1 MTRSLLEQIAENAT
15 EQREDRSLL
24 EDASDARIRRRLGQ
38 ARAALDVALDDL
50 KAVMRRVDKHRARI
64 GRLESVLAIPAEV
77 RRERARKAVAT
88 RQRPPAHRQRRY
100 NRVAE

>member
-1 MTRSLLEQIAENAT
+1 
-15 EQREDRSLL
+15 
-24 EDASDARIRRRLGQ
+24 
-38 ARAALDVALDDL
+38 
-50 KAVMRRVDKHRARI
+50 
-64 GRLESVLAIPAEV
+64 V